1 VELGSVGRRNC
12 ERRQIE
18 IGRRARVHDNEA
30 GKPRNAS
37 DPDPHE
43 FTLVGIERGHLWKLN
58 QQGRPVRQ
66 KTTPLDRSVTR
77 RCLGPGF
84 DSGRKVLGE
93 PLRRESRHFLE
104 SSWFL
109 EQVSGSRN
117 DD

>member
-1 VELGSVGRRNC
+1 VATSCLGGKAIGIDMLRGVALAASRKIQESEVDRFKDTH
-12 ERRQIE
+12 RQ
-18 IGRRARVHDNEA
+18 
-30 GKPRNAS
+30 
-37 DPDPHE
+37 
-43 FTLVGIERGHLWKLN
+43 
-58 QQGRPVRQ
+58 PVRR
-66 KTTPLDRSVTR
+66 KTMPLDRSVTR
-77 RCLGPGF
+77 RCLGPGL